1 MSRDYRVYLD
11 DIVAAI
17 DKIAEFTKG
26 MSQEQFLEDLKTFD
40 AVIRNLEIVGE
51 AVKKIPKEVRCQY
64 AEIEWRKVASLRD
77 LLIHEYF
84 AVDTDIIWDV
94 VMNKLPSLR
103 QDVRKILAQSALG
116 MWKDRE
122 DLRDVDQAVRNLR
135 KGRHDA
141 L

>member
-26 MSQEQFLEDLKTFD
+26 ISQEQFLEDTKTFD

-64 AEIEWRKVASLRD
+64 AEIEWRKVAGLRD

-94 VMNKLPSLR
+94 VTNKLPLLR
-103 QDVRKILAQSALG
+103 RQVVKMLTEG
-116 MWKDRE
+116 
-122 DLRDVDQAVRNLR
+122 
-135 KGRHDA
+135 
-141 L
+141 